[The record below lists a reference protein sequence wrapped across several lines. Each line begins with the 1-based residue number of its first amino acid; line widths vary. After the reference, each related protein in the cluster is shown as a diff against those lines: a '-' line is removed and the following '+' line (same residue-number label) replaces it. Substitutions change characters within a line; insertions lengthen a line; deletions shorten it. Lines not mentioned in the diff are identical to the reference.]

1 MKEVN
6 QKKEDKYYRNM
17 KDSFDN
23 ASNTLESFTNMLDF
37 LREKNL
43 IQEYILWEAK
53 QSLSPTPPTQGG
65 K

>member
-53 QSLSPTPPTQGG
+53 QSLSPTPLTQGG